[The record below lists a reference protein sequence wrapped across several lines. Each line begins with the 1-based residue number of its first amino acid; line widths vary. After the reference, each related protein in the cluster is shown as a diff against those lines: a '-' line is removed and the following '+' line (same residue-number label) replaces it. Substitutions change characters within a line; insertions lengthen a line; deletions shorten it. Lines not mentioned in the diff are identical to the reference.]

1 MQFPSLFITGT
12 DTEVGKTVVTAI
24 LGLAYQQHG
33 IDVGYFKPV
42 QSGAKGFIPPDAM
55 FCQEILSLKSSPQ
68 ELCAYIFEPPVSPH
82 LAARWANTEIDPMYI
97 KTCYKNLKKKYKV
110 LLVEGAGGLLVP
122 LTKGFFMRDL
132 VKLLDLP
139 LVIVARPS
147 LGTINHTLLT
157 IECARNSGI
166 EILGV
171 IINRAPLEPD
181 PVVEDNIKSIAIM
194 GKTRILAVIPEV
206 SLEKKALLEIA
217 TQINLGGRNAI

>member
-1 MQFPSLFITGT
+1 MQFSSLFITGT